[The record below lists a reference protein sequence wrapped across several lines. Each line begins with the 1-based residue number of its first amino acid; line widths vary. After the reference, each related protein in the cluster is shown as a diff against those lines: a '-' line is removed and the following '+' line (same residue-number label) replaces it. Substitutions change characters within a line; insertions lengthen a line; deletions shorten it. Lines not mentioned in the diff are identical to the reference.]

1 MTKIPTEPCR
11 IGKGFH
17 RAGMI
22 ADNTLK
28 GKTGGSITSIQVIGQ
43 PLQ

>member
-1 MTKIPTEPCR
+1 MTKIPIKPGR
-11 IGKGFH
+11 IGKAFH

-28 GKTGGSITSIQVIGQ
+28 GKTGDSIILIQVIGQ